1 MLNLDKVKDVLA
13 IALNA
18 YALQP
23 AVEIVEQRH
32 GHVFILAF
40 NQDPAFPDVGAHMI
54 KLERWMKKFLEV
66 KDLELLCEDIDDI
79 NKRNTRS
86 GRPSLKMV
94 NARNVDKLED

>member
-1 MLNLDKVKDVLA
+1 MLNLERVKEVLA
-13 IALNA
+13 LGIEALK
-18 YALQP
+18 LQP
-23 AVEIVEQRH
+23 TVEIVEQRH

-40 NQDPAFPDVGAHMI
+40 DQAPDFPNFAHSMI

-66 KDLELLCEDIDDI
+66 RDLELLCEDVDDI

-94 NARNVDKLED
+94 NARNVEKLE